1 MSLNILYM
9 STHAVLEYDEIRLLD
24 DLGYNVTSIG
34 AYITPLKP
42 HVDIRP
48 SLNIKHNIELENKIH
63 HMFNLN
69 KNNGIELNMCSK
81 VLHKDVIDDYDVV
94 IIMEKIEWIELNWEL
109 LKNKIVILRTIGQ
122 SNETLELKIKKYLDN
137 GIHVIRYSPT
147 EERVK
152 NFAGQSTLI
161 RFLKYQ
167 SDFKNRSITPNDKLI
182 SIGQDIKNRID
193 ACFGNVIEEVATR
206 LNFVL
211 YGTNNENYSFYGGSS
226 SYFELIDILSQSGCY
241 LYTGTYPAPYT
252 LNFIEALMSGIPII
266 SIGQNWYNS
275 KFYDYN
281 SEVPNILNIHGIDC
295 ANNINDIISLY
306 NKYTQDQNYAT
317 EISCKQ
323 IDIASKMFS
332 VEKNKYKWKEYI
344 DTL

>member
-24 DLGYNVTSIG
+24 ELGYNVTSIG
-34 AYITPLKP
+34 AYITPLNP

-48 SLNIKHNIELENKIH
+48 PLNIKHNIEFENKIH

-81 VLHKDVIDDYDVV
+81 VLNKDVLNDYDVV
-94 IIMEKIEWIELNWEL
+94 IVMEKIDWIELNWEV

-122 SNETLELKIKKYLDN
+122 SNETVELKIKKYLDK
-137 GIHVIRYSPT
+137 GISVIRYSPS
-147 EERVK
+147 EQHVK
-152 NFAGQSTLI
+152 NFAGQSILI

-167 SDFKNRSITPNDKLI
+167 SDFKNRSHTPNNKLI
-182 SIGQDIKNRID
+182 SIGQDIKNRKD
-193 ACFGNVIEEVATR
+193 TCFGNIIEEVATR
-206 LNFVL
+206 LNFIL
-211 YGTNNENYSFYGGSS
+211 YGTNNENYNFYGGNI
-226 SYFELIDILSQSGCY
+226 SYYELIDILSISGCY

-266 SIGQNWYNS
+266 SIGHEWYRS

-281 SEVPNILNIHGIDC
+281 SEVPAILNAYGINC

-306 NKYTQDQNYAT
+306 NKFTQDPNYAT
-317 EISCKQ
+317 ETSFKQ

-332 VEKNKYKWKEYI
+332 VEQNKYKWKEYI
-344 DTL
+344 ESL